1 MKAFRRQVDECH
13 PLIPGYTGYIPFR
26 FYRIGSSFGNDSVWC
41 VNAFRDAT
49 QRKTDQA
56 NELRCLAATAP
67 QLPPLCSNE
76 DIINV
81 LDDYNYKRHPN
92 VLGPVE
98 TRRGLLEPPMPGWT
112 GFVPRSKV
120 TEHGHGVRYHVM
132 AENCYKDFKDCLD
145 RVSHEHPAKEPVY
158 VSIKIFEGIIDD
170 GKSQTLNTVCFIFF
184 FEGMCMYPNPKNYAH
199 TRDSTDLK
207 GCCLSILVI
216 YHQKC
221 LCLADE
227 RSGIGKTFG
236 NVCRSCSVCNHPD
249 VNYGAYLAKKRK
261 AEKLQEQIKEDKK
274 DLTA

>member
-1 MKAFRRQVDECH
+1 NEK
-13 PLIPGYTGYIPFR
+13 

-92 VLGPVE
+92 VLASLECAAG
-98 TRRGLLEPPMPGWT
+98 RKGLLEPPMPGWT

-158 VSIKIFEGIIDD
+158 VSIKIFEGSMLLLTDS
-170 GKSQTLNTVCFIFF
+170 SQALQAIC
-184 FEGMCMYPNPKNYAH
+184 GP
-199 TRDSTDLK
+199 
-207 GCCLSILVI
+207 LSAPSVPSHMPLLGPWLLGWRACRERHPV
-216 YHQKC
+216 HSLS
-221 LCLADE
+221 LCNQAD
-227 RSGIGKTFG
+227 F
-236 NVCRSCSVCNHPD
+236 
-249 VNYGAYLAKKRK
+249 
-261 AEKLQEQIKEDKK
+261 
-274 DLTA
+274 

>member
-1 MKAFRRQVDECH
+1 FATKQKNKNEKDF
-13 PLIPGYTGYIPFR
+13 LLFLGYIPFR

-92 VLGPVE
+92 VLGIVC
-98 TRRGLLEPPMPGWT
+98 LLEPPMPGWT

-145 RVSHEHPAKEPVY
+145 RVSHDY
-158 VSIKIFEGIIDD
+158 C
-170 GKSQTLNTVCFIFF
+170 QTLLVTAAKWLPHEVCQR
-184 FEGMCMYPNPKNYAH
+184 
-199 TRDSTDLK
+199 TRPS
-207 GCCLSILVI
+207 
-216 YHQKC
+216 
-221 LCLADE
+221 
-227 RSGIGKTFG
+227 
-236 NVCRSCSVCNHPD
+236 VCRTYLVCLKPGQAGHIPHI
-249 VNYGAYLAKKRK
+249 VNVYWRSTHSQGLSTLPPNLPALPPGSWASAIITWSAEVQKRTPSYF
-261 AEKLQEQIKEDKK
+261 LG
-274 DLTA
+274 